1 MCIRDRVYNNTF
13 KYAFQT
19 SYKCQTGCFSNIVTD
34 LITGDYWEQANALVR
49 SEKLKK
55 NWFFFWCLPLS
66 LVLNCRTVAWWREWL
81 TWQMTIA
88 SLSLQVAIEPF
99 PFQDLPLETQTMLVL
114 SLFSPECR
122 LSHILWYCLWYAV
135 VNILYRNEAHYRVTT
150 CIGITECAKCI
161 TETLKC
167 DNVGM
172 LFQTWRDMMTLTP
185 NLRKII
191 CLVTVDL
198 VCLLL
203 VGIPCLLLWLVG
215 KFINLS

>member
-1 MCIRDRVYNNTF
+1 M
-13 KYAFQT
+13 
-19 SYKCQTGCFSNIVTD
+19 
-34 LITGDYWEQANALVR
+34 
-49 SEKLKK
+49 
-55 NWFFFWCLPLS
+55 
-66 LVLNCRTVAWWREWL
+66 EWL

-88 SLSLQVAIEPF
+88 SLYLQVAIELF
-99 PFQDLPLETQTMLVL
+99 SFISFKDLPLETLVL
-114 SLFSPECR
+114 SLFSPWMPSFSHTVI
-122 LSHILWYCLWYAV
+122 LSMICGCEHSVQEQGSLSCD
-135 VNILYRNEAHYRVTT
+135 HTS
-150 CIGITECAKCI
+150 IGITECAKCI
-161 TETLKC
+161 AEMLKC

-215 KFINLS
+215 KSINPWKYSEHDQWDL